1 MEKGA
6 ISGTIFDPSGALVP
20 GADVTVINTSTGGE
34 RVLISN
40 EAGRFRADVLPAG
53 EYVIEISLAGF
64 ARTIVE
70 GVVLSVGQE
79 LIEDVTL
86 QLEAVGQEITVQ
98 SGTARMDK
106 SETRVN
112 TAINNEYVE
121 NLPISGRD
129 FRDFANLSPTADTT
143 PGLRSPVRLQGQ
155 AGEYTGLIID
165 GVDNRNSFFGE
176 WFGSLETK
184 NFTVPQD
191 AIQEFQVRDTGLS
204 AEFGHATGGLI
215 NVVTKSGTNDWHG
228 SAHWFFQSNTFIAD
242 TSVPADPETTIAPG
256 LNTRHQF
263 GGTVGGPIARDKAFF
278 FWPWTPNSR
287 RDPSPPSSPATCPSR
302 PALVRSRRFTAAPLW
317 PSWSAAVPSGRT

>member
-40 EAGRFRADVLPAG
+40 EAGRFRADILPAG
-53 EYVIEISLAGF
+53 EYLIEISLAGF

-129 FRDFANLSPTADTT
+129 FRDFANLSPTADT
-143 PGLRSPVRLQGQ
+143 LRG
-155 AGEYTGLIID
+155 
-165 GVDNRNSFFGE
+165 
-176 WFGSLETK
+176 
-184 NFTVPQD
+184 
-191 AIQEFQVRDTGLS
+191 
-204 AEFGHATGGLI
+204 
-215 NVVTKSGTNDWHG
+215 
-228 SAHWFFQSNTFIAD
+228 
-242 TSVPADPETTIAPG
+242 
-256 LNTRHQF
+256 
-263 GGTVGGPIARDKAFF
+263 
-278 FWPWTPNSR
+278 
-287 RDPSPPSSPATCPSR
+287 C
-302 PALVRSRRFTAAPLW
+302 AL
-317 PSWSAAVPSGRT
+317 PSGSRVRPESTRD

>member
-6 ISGTIFDPSGALVP
+6 INGTIFDPSGALVP
-20 GADVTVINTSTGGE
+20 GAGVTVINTWTGAE

-64 ARTIVE
+64 SRTIVE

-191 AIQEFQVRDTGLS
+191 AIQEFQVRDTTL
-204 AEFGHATGGLI
+204 GGVRARHGI

-263 GGTVGGPIARDKAFF
+263 GGTVPIARDKAFF
-278 FWPWTPNSR
+278 FLALDAQQQGTPHR
-287 RDPSPPSSPATCPSR
+287 RLRPR
-302 PALVRSRRFTAAPLW
+302 RVHPALPLSGPAVLRRLHSVARISHHRGDSRL
-317 PSWSAAVPSGRT
+317 V